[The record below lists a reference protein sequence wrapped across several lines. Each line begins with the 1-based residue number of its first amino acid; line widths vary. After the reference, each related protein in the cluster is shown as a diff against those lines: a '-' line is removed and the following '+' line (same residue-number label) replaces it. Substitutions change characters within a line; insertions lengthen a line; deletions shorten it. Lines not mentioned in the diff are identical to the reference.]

1 MNRSLVGLLALS
13 LLAACSKQEPAAPVA
28 APKPLASG
36 VMLANFDQTVRPQDD
51 LFRHVNGTWLAKTEI
66 PADRSNY
73 GSFTMLAEKSEKD
86 MQAIIEQSAAAKD
99 NPPGSEAQKV
109 GDFYAAFMD
118 EAKAEE
124 LGAKPLAP
132 MLTSVA
138 SIQSKADLAKV
149 MAELGRY
156 GVRGGFG
163 SFVNTDGKKS
173 DQYIVY
179 LFQGGISL
187 PEREY
192 YLSPK
197 FKDKLDLYGPHI
209 ERMLTLAGVAD
220 AKQKAAAIVKLETQL
235 AKAHWTKEDSRD
247 DTKTYN
253 KMSRADLAAKA
264 KGFDW
269 NLYFDTAGA
278 TKAQEFIVA
287 QPSYFTAMAKAV
299 DTVPLATWKA
309 WLEWNVVNNYS
320 EFLSKEFVDAD
331 FAFFQTALNGTPE
344 NRPRWKRAVAST
356 EGALGE
362 AIGKIYVEKH
372 FPPEAKAR
380 MDQLV
385 KNLVEAYRQGIQE
398 LEWMSPETKQKALAK
413 LATFNPKIGYPDRW
427 RDYARLDV
435 KRDDLVGNVQ
445 RATAFEIERQLAKL
459 GQPIDRGEWF
469 MTPMTVNAYYNPG
482 MNEIVFPAAIL
493 QPPFFDLAAE
503 DAVNYGGIGA
513 VIGHEIG
520 HGFDDQGSKY
530 DGAGNLNDW
539 WTEADRTEFEKRAA
553 QLGAQY
559 DQYEALPGFKVNG
572 AFTMG
577 ENIGDLA
584 GVAMAHRAYRLS
596 LGGKDA
602 PVIDGLTGDQRFFIG
617 WAQVWA
623 RKYRDDNLKQRIATD
638 PHSPSEFRANGAARN
653 IAAFYTAFDVK
664 EGDKLFL
671 APDQRVRIW

>member
-13 LLAACSKQEPAAPVA
+13 LVAACSKQEAASPVA
-28 APKPLASG
+28 AAKPLTSG
-36 VMLANFDQTVRPQDD
+36 VTVANFDQSVRPQDD
-51 LFRHVNGTWLAKTEI
+51 LFRNVNGTWLAKTEI

-86 MQAIIEQSAAAKD
+86 MQAIIEQSASAKD

-109 GDFYAAFMD
+109 GDFYASYMD

-132 MLTSVA
+132 MLAAVS
-138 SIQSKADLAKV
+138 SIQSKTDLARV
-149 MAELGRY
+149 MGELGHV

-163 SFVNTDGKKS
+163 GFVNTDGKKS

-179 LFQGGISL
+179 LFQGGLGL
-187 PEREY
+187 PEREF
-192 YLSPK
+192 YLDAK
-197 FKDKLDLYGPHI
+197 HKDKLAAYGPHI

-220 AKQKAAAIVKLETQL
+220 AKSKAKAIVGFETQL
-235 AKAHWTKEDSRD
+235 AKAHWTKEDSRN
-247 DTKTYN
+247 DTLTYN

-269 NLYFDTAGA
+269 NLYMDSTGA
-278 TKAQEFIVA
+278 PMAQEFIVA

-299 DTVPLATWKA
+299 DTVPLSTWKA
-309 WLEWNVVNNYS
+309 WLEWNVVNQYAG
-320 EFLSKEFVDAD
+320 FLNKEIVDAD
-331 FAFFQTALNGTPE
+331 FAFYGTVLNGTPE
-344 NRPRWKRAVAST
+344 NRPRWKRAVGT
-356 EGALGE
+356 VEGALGE
-362 AIGKIYVEKH
+362 AIGKIYVDKH

-380 MDQLV
+380 MDELV
-385 KNLVEAYRQGIQE
+385 KNLVAAYQAGIQE

-413 LATFNPKIGYPDRW
+413 LATFNPKIGYPDKW
-427 RDYARLDV
+427 RDYAKLDV

-445 RATAFEIERQLAKL
+445 RATAFEFERQLGKL
-459 GQPIDRGEWF
+459 GKPIDRGEWF

-493 QPPFFDLAAE
+493 QPPFFDLNAE

-539 WTEADRTEFEKRAA
+539 WTTADRSEFEKRAA
-553 QLGAQY
+553 MLGKQY
-559 DQYEALPGFKVNG
+559 DGFEALPGLHVNG

-584 GVAMAHRAYRLS
+584 GMTMAHRAYRLS
-596 LGGKDA
+596 LGGKEA
-602 PVIDGLTGDQRFFIG
+602 PVIDGYSGDQRFFIG

-623 RKYRDDNLKQRIATD
+623 RKYRDENLKQRIATD
-638 PHSPSEFRANGAARN
+638 PHSPSEFRANGTARN
-653 IAAFYTAFDVK
+653 IPAFYTAFEVK

>member
-1 MNRSLVGLLALS
+1 MNRPLLALIALS
-13 LLAACSKQEPAAPVA
+13 LFAGCSKQEPAAPVV
-28 APKPLASG
+28 APKALTSG
-36 VMLANFDQTVRPQDD
+36 VTLANFDKAVRPQDD
-51 LFRHVNGTWLAKTEI
+51 LFRHVNGGWLARTEI

-86 MQAIIEQSAAAKD
+86 MQAIIEQAAAAKG

-109 GDFYAAFMD
+109 GDFYAAYMD
-118 EAKAEE
+118 EARAEE

-132 MLTSVA
+132 MLASVA
-138 SIQSKADLAKV
+138 GIKSKSDLARV

-163 SFVNTDGKKS
+163 GFVNTDGKKS
-173 DQYIVY
+173 DQYIIY
-179 LFQGGISL
+179 LFQGGIGL

-192 YLSPK
+192 YLNPK

-220 AKQKAAAIVKLETQL
+220 ARSKAARIVALENQL

-253 KMSRADLAAKA
+253 KLSRADLMAKA

-269 NLYFDTAGA
+269 NLYFDATGA
-278 TKAQEFIVA
+278 DKAQEFIVA

-299 DTVPLATWKA
+299 DSVPLDTWKA
-309 WLEWNVVNNYS
+309 WLEWNVVNQ
-320 EFLSKEFVDAD
+320 FAGLLSKEIVDAD
-331 FAFFQTALNGTPE
+331 FAFYGTALNGTPE
-344 NRPRWKRAVAST
+344 NRPRWKRAVANT

-380 MDQLV
+380 MDGLV

-427 RDYARLDV
+427 RDYAKLDI
-435 KRDDLVGNVQ
+435 KRDDLVGNAQ
-445 RATAFEIERQLAKL
+445 RAFAFELERQLAKL

-539 WTEADRTEFEKRAA
+539 WTDADRKEFEKRAA

-602 PVIDGLTGDQRFFIG
+602 PVIDGYTGDQRFFIG

-638 PHSPSEFRANGAARN
+638 PHSPSEFRANGASRN
-653 IAAFYTAFDVK
+653 VDAFYAAFEVK
-664 EGDKLFL
+664 EGDKLYL
-671 APDQRVRIW
+671 APEQRVRIW